1 LVSQLGVVVVQS
13 TCGQFVVQKLIPAI
27 THTKICPFTQFF
39 LEMGCPKHSLH
50 AHIDF
55 LWPG

>member
-1 LVSQLGVVVVQS
+1 MVICSPETYSCNNHPKIHL
-13 TCGQFVVQKLIPAI
+13 F
-27 THTKICPFTQFF
+27 THFF

-55 LWPG
+55 IWQE